1 MSIKSDKWIQ
11 EMSEKNGM
19 IEPFSKNQIRLDEDG
34 NESLKE
40 KIKQFGD
47 FMTDS
52 FVSISSKEEVNIDQ
66 LNQIILKHIDTS
78 YNRVMEYTVY

>member
-1 MSIKSDKWIQ
+1 MFLIKLTGLMKI
-11 EMSEKNGM
+11 
-19 IEPFSKNQIRLDEDG
+19 G

-52 FVSISSKEEVNIDQ
+52 LVSISSKDEN
-66 LNQIILKHIDTS
+66 K
-78 YNRVMEYTVY
+78 Y